1 MCGIA
6 GFIGGKENCF
16 LEAVLKSM
24 TSRIAHRRSDD
35 ERKNW
40 CQFCQVVI
48 KIKCCMTFY
57 L

>member
-1 MCGIA
+1 MCGKA
-6 GFIGGKENCF
+6 GFIGGKEISF
-16 LEAVLKSM
+16 SEAVLKSM

-35 ERKNW
+35 EGKNW

-48 KIKCCMTFY
+48 KIRCCMTFY